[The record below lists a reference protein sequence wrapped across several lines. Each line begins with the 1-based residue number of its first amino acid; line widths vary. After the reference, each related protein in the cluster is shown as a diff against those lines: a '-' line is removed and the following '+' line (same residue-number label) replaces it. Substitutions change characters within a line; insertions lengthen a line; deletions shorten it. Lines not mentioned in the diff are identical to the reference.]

1 MKGEINLARKITLTG
16 MLSAIMILINFAG
29 LGALQ
34 FIFARIT
41 ILHIP
46 VIIGSY
52 IGGLYV
58 GVPLGAL
65 FGLLSMYNTVS
76 APGVLSFCFL
86 NPLVSIV
93 PRILIAVSTCAVK
106 RATQKLNTRLSIT
119 LSAAAGSATN
129 TIFVLLALLA
139 FYPDIL
145 ASIAGNVPNA
155 LMVVIGSMFVAGGT
169 GEAAVAVLL
178 SNLILKSQV
187 KAMHTKVD

>member
-187 KAMHTKVD
+187 KTMHTKAD